1 MWFSYQ
7 FCVVTQCEESSFRER
22 VGQNYLFPWSD
33 DWEYPGI
40 LLREMDLLK
49 EQFKILKKMETKEFK
64 IRVPEGYEIDRG
76 NSTFEKIDFKKVEKL
91 PKKWEE
97 LWSVRG
103 FYVDEYSGIY
113 ACTDRYAEGENKNIF
128 PTEEEAQACLA
139 LAQLCQLRD
148 RYNGGWKPNWN
159 SMAETKYVIEIFK
172 NNIVKNL
179 YGGKHRILAFKT
191 KKLRDK
197 FLENFEDLI
206 ETAKP
211 LL

>member
-1 MWFSYQ
+1 
-7 FCVVTQCEESSFRER
+7 
-22 VGQNYLFPWSD
+22 
-33 DWEYPGI
+33 
-40 LLREMDLLK
+40 
-49 EQFKILKKMETKEFK
+49 METKEFK
-64 IRVPEGYEIDRG
+64 IQVPEGYEIDRE
-76 NSTFEKIDFKKVEKL
+76 NSTFENIIFRKAERKL
-91 PKKWEE
+91 PKAWKDLLFVEGWFINGKCYIIETGK
-97 LWSVRG
+97 LITQ
-103 FYVDEYSGIY
+103 EY
-113 ACTDRYAEGENKNIF
+113 NKNTF
-128 PTEEEAQACLA
+128 PTKEEAEACLA

-191 KKLRDK
+191 EELRDK

-206 ETAKP
+206 EIAKP